1 MVEFKEIFNTFN
13 RNRKEHLS
21 KSFYG
26 FLFDLKKENHK
37 LKMNIDTKCLVLSQ
51 YPGAETKALGGLI
64 AQYPKNFEVLCLTN
78 GSEGISGV
86 DTVDS
91 IVIMKQRFNE
101 VMKNSRVKGYK
112 IFDIENK
119 SLAANYK
126 IFRKIDISEVDYIFV
141 PNIYD
146 TNPDTLALLRHFKE
160 LLKEKEHKANLIIFM
175 FESDSSLAV
184 SNYYVNIDSI
194 IETKK
199 KMIETIYP
207 KDKNPDVASK
217 ILGLNAFRSQDKG
230 GNFAEAFLSLTVEEF
245 CAIPIL

>member
-1 MVEFKEIFNTFN
+1 MVEFREIFNNFN

-21 KSFYG
+21 KGFYG
-26 FLFDLKKENHK
+26 FLFNLKKETRK

-78 GSEGISGV
+78 GSSRISGV
-86 DTVDS
+86 DAIDS
-91 IVIMKQRFNE
+91 IALMKQRFNE
-101 VMKNSRVKGYK
+101 VMKSSRVKGYK
-112 IFDIENK
+112 IFNIENK
-119 SLAANYK
+119 SLASNYK
-126 IFRKIDISEVDYIFV
+126 TFRKIDISEVDYIFI
-141 PNIYD
+141 PNVYD

-160 LLKEKEHKANLIIFM
+160 LLKEKEHKANLVIFM
-175 FESDSSLAV
+175 FESDSSLAI

-199 KMIETIYP
+199 KMVETFYP
-207 KDKNPDVASK
+207 QDKNPNLVFK

-230 GNFAEAFLSLTVEEF
+230 CQYAEAFLSLTVDEF